1 MYRKNYLKTLLL
13 GSAFISLLTTNVF
26 AQEGGDA
33 GASQAG
39 TIDELVITPIRLP
52 VLSEVGGSMFMTP
65 DYKMA
70 LVKVNDSKMVNSVPV
85 KFNIFNNAIMV
96 RKDGQDM
103 QLEFFQEVSYDVEE
117 SNGDVKHFTFGAGYP
132 EIDRN
137 SQKTIYQ
144 VLSSGPKVH
153 LLKFLSQKV
162 EDINTLGDYSRREI
176 VTSQEYFVYV
186 PGGEIKRIKPGKK
199 ELVAALPSLSAQIDQ
214 IASSK
219 SLKLKSESEIVQLVN
234 ELNKP

>member
-1 MYRKNYLKTLLL
+1 MKRNNYLKKFFL
-13 GSAFISLLTTNVF
+13 GSAFFSLIVTGAV

-33 GASQAG
+33 GTAQSG
-39 TIDELVITPIRLP
+39 SLSELVITPMRLP
-52 VLSEVGGSMFMTP
+52 VLQEVGGSMFMTP

-70 LVKVNDSKMVNSVPV
+70 TVLVNDTKVVSSVPV

-103 QLEFFQEVSYDVEE
+103 QLKFFQEVSYELTE
-117 SNGDVKHFTFGAGYP
+117 GGEAKQYIFRTGYP

-137 SQKTIYQ
+137 TQETIYQ
-144 VLSSGPKVH
+144 VLSAGPKVH

-162 EDINTLGDYSRREI
+162 EDVNTLGDYSRREI
-176 VTSQEYFVYV
+176 VTTQEYYVYV

-199 ELVAALPSLSAQIDQ
+199 ELVAALPAFSAQIDQ
-214 IASSK
+214 IASAK
-219 SLKLKSESEIVQLVN
+219 SLKLKSESEITLLVA